1 MAFFTEEAVK
11 ANLRVK
17 DGKRVFYMAEGD
29 RMTPSARSWLRLE
42 GVEILPAE
50 TAKPAEYR
58 ALWGAI
64 LREKPEH
71 MTHLRENI
79 LVPKDHPRIRFRGAV
94 DALEAEILWG
104 IHTAKTSGE
113 RETESALRQ
122 VLSVVRELIPCD
134 VLGKEASPVCLG
146 GLSEEE
152 LRAHSHFPQKYY
164 NQPHFM
170 PTGDESE
177 TLLALNKIRTTVRQ
191 TETVAFTAFYG
202 EGVEQGR
209 EDILQTLNRLSS
221 YIWIL
226 MIRLKAKENGNGSS
240 G

>member
-50 TAKPAEYR
+50 AAKPTEYR

-64 LREKPEH
+64 LQEKPEH

-79 LVPKDHPRIRFRGAV
+79 LVPKDHPRIRFRGMV
-94 DALEAEILWG
+94 DTLEAEVLFA
-104 IHTAKTSGE
+104 IHTAKAARE
-113 RETESALRQ
+113 QETESALRE

-134 VLGKEASPVCLG
+134 VLGKEAAPLRLG
-146 GLSEEE
+146 GLSEDE
-152 LRAHSHFPQKYY
+152 LRQHSHFPQKYY
-164 NQPHFM
+164 SQPHFM
-170 PTGDESE
+170 PTGDEGA
-177 TLLALNKIRTTVRQ
+177 TLLALNKVRTAVRQ
-191 TETVAFTAFYG
+191 TETAAFTAFYG
-202 EGVEQGR
+202 ESTEEGR
-209 EDILQTLNRLSS
+209 EDILRALNRLSS

-226 MIRLKAKENGNGSS
+226 MIRLKAKENGHGAL